1 MILDSIDMQVEFI
14 GVDAVNKAAES
25 ASNPVGDI
33 AELAANGEVA
43 AASAH
48 SGLLVNLLDLS
59 GVELECLGL
68 VTAKYEHI
76 SIVELDAGNRLSPNE
91 LGIIDLKLDPA
102 LAAHRNTVVSRVL
115 VALVNAGGASVKEVD
130 QKAIT
135 DLGFSVGAW
144 HQIDPSLVHDD
155 SRGID

>member
-1 MILDSIDMQVEFI
+1 MQVEFI

-25 ASNPVGDI
+25 ASNPVWDI

-59 GVELECLGL
+59 GVELERLGL

-76 SIVELDAGNRLSPNE
+76 SVVELDAGHGLGSDE
-91 LGIIDLKLDPA
+91 LAIID
-102 LAAHRNTVVSRVL
+102 
-115 VALVNAGGASVKEVD
+115 
-130 QKAIT
+130 
-135 DLGFSVGAW
+135 F
-144 HQIDPSLVHDD
+144 
-155 SRGID
+155 